1 MVISA
6 SYEKNRILDPPY
18 LSIKNWMQKFW
29 IFALCWIPVNLENI
43 KFCDWHWPE
52 KKKEEEE
59 EENIN
64 AKIVITYS
72 NAPLY

>member
-29 IFALCWIPVNLENI
+29 IFALCWIPVNLE
-43 KFCDWHWPE
+43 
-52 KKKEEEE
+52 E

-64 AKIVITYS
+64 AKIVI
-72 NAPLY
+72 NI